1 MSLKDRLIRLE
12 RNGRPVNQRQR
23 ETIQRETL
31 ADMDEEQRNGFESL
45 VEAYL
50 QLDPMTRQP
59 EAVWSALVAERPKT
73 ELGALVEL
81 HRRCRAREVEMGI
94 VR

>member
-1 MSLKDRLIRLE
+1 MSLKARLIRLE

-31 ADMDEEQRNGFESL
+31 AAMDEEQRTGFESL

-50 QLDPMTRQP
+50 RLDPMTRQP
-59 EAVWSALVAERPKT
+59 EAVWSALVAERPQT

-94 VR
+94 AR